1 MSALTF
7 DKSELGNLE
16 YSLQREMLAT
26 DRKGGYMS
34 TTIVCCN
41 TRKYHG
47 LMVAPIDESDETYV
61 LLSSLDETVI
71 QHNQS
76 FNLALHRYKG
86 VYEPRGHKYITDF
99 EYTPTPTITYRV
111 GGVILRKELLWI
123 HKRTQLMIRYTLV
136 DAHSDTT
143 LRLRPF
149 FAFRNKHSLSK
160 ANMEA
165 NGRSYPIQGG
175 VKCRLYEGYPWLYLQ
190 TDKADAEFVAAPDWY
205 YGFEY
210 PEEIKRGY
218 DGYEDLLT
226 TGYFEMHI
234 KKGESVIFSAA
245 TDEMA
250 TSQTIT
256 EIYEASL
263 ARRTHKIDFLSCLHH
278 SARQFVV
285 RRPGGRTEMIAGY
298 PWYGSVGRD
307 TFIALPGV
315 VLEQGY
321 KEDCMDVLD
330 TMVRGMRDGDFAGS
344 ASAWVAADAPLWF
357 FWTLQNLEKHIGAK
371 EIWSRYGEAMKS
383 VLEAYRRGFG
393 GRVVLHDNGL
403 IWAAADG
410 EALTWMNTK
419 VDGRPV
425 AQRAGYAVEIEALW
439 YNAVCYTLYLAR
451 KMKDKDFAERWGDM
465 PQRTKESFIAKF
477 WLGSDYLADYVNN
490 DEVNDFRRSN
500 MIVACG
506 LDYTML
512 DEEQAANVL
521 SVVRQHL
528 LTSRGLRSLSPRNP
542 LYEPSYA
549 DDQRSQDLAS
559 RNGSIW
565 IWPLMFYVKSC
576 FAVLG
581 DQFLSR
587 AEEILAAFN
596 GEIQT
601 ACIGSV
607 SECFEGDPP
616 FHARGCLSQATSVGG
631 LLYISDLAESHRKGA
646 APAKGAKG
654 AKSAKT
660 ATKSADKAKTAAKSA
675 GSASAGSART
685 TKTAAEPKKAA
696 PKRTSAARKK

>member
-47 LMVAPIDESDETYV
+47 LMVAPIDESDEAYV
-61 LLSSLDETVI
+61 LLSSLDETII
-71 QHNQS
+71 QHDQS
-76 FNLALHRYKG
+76 FNLALHRYRG

-99 EYTPTPTITYRV
+99 GYTPTPTITYRV

-123 HKRTQLMIRYTLV
+123 QKRTQLIIRYTLV

-165 NGRSYPIQGG
+165 NGRSYPVNGG
-175 VKCRLYEGYPWLYLQ
+175 VKCKLYEGFPWLYLQ
-190 TDKADAEFVAAPDWY
+190 TNKADAEFVAAPDWY
-205 YGFEY
+205 YDFEY

-226 TGYFEMHI
+226 TGYFEMPI
-234 KKGESVIFSAA
+234 RKGESVIFSAA

-250 TSQTIT
+250 TEDTISQ
-256 EIYEASL
+256 IYEASI
-263 ARRTHKIDFLSCLHH
+263 ARRTHKVDFLSCLRH
-278 SARQFVV
+278 SARQFIV
-285 RRPGGRTEMIAGY
+285 RRSGGRTEMVAGY
-298 PWYGSVGRD
+298 PWYGAVGRD
-307 TFIALPGV
+307 TLISLPGI

-330 TMVRGMRDGDFAGS
+330 TMVAGMRNGDFAGT
-344 ASAWVAADAPLWF
+344 ASARVAADAPLWF
-357 FWTLQNLEKHIGAK
+357 FWTLQNLEPHIGAK
-371 EIWSRYGEAMKS
+371 ELWSRYGEAMKS
-383 VLEAYRRGFG
+383 ILEAYRRGFE
-393 GRVVLHDNGL
+393 GRVALHDNGL
-403 IWAAADG
+403 VWAAADG

-439 YNAVCYTLYLAR
+439 YNAVSYTLALAR
-451 KMKDKDFAERWGDM
+451 KMKDKEFTERWGDM
-465 PQRTKESFIAKF
+465 PARTKDSFLSKF
-477 WLGSDYLADYVNN
+477 MLDEGYPADFVNDY
-490 DEVNDFRRSN
+490 EVNTFRRSN
-500 MIVACG
+500 MLVACA

-512 DEEQAANVL
+512 GEEQIMDVL
-521 SVVRQHL
+521 NVVRQHL
-528 LTSRGLRSLSPRNP
+528 LTRRGIRSLSPRNP
-542 LYEPSYA
+542 FYEPSYA
-549 DDQRSQDLAS
+549 EDQRSQDLACH
-559 RNGSIW
+559 NGSTW
-565 IWPLMFYVKSC
+565 IWPLMLYVKTC
-576 FAVLG
+576 FGIAG
-581 DQFLSR
+581 ERFLPE
-587 AEEILAAFN
+587 AEELLAGFED
-596 GEIQT
+596 EIQT

-616 FHARGCLSQATSVGG
+616 FRARGCLSQATGVGG
-631 LLYISDLAESHRKGA
+631 LLYIEALTGEWRARSGK
-646 APAKGAKG
+646 KGAK
-654 AKSAKT
+654 AAKT
-660 ATKSADKAKTAAKSA
+660 AKKTV
-675 GSASAGSART
+675 
-685 TKTAAEPKKAA
+685 
-696 PKRTSAARKK
+696 RKKSK

>member
-631 LLYISDLAESHRKGA
+631 LLYISDLVESHRKGA

>member
-47 LMVAPIDESDETYV
+47 LMVAPIDESDEAYV
-61 LLSSLDETVI
+61 LLSSLDETII
-71 QHNQS
+71 QHDQS
-76 FNLALHRYKG
+76 FNLALHRYRG

-99 EYTPTPTITYRV
+99 GYTPTPTITYRV

-165 NGRSYPIQGG
+165 NGRSYPVNGG
-175 VKCRLYEGYPWLYLQ
+175 VKCKLYEGFPWLYLQ
-190 TDKADAEFVAAPDWY
+190 TNKADAEFVAAPDWY
-205 YGFEY
+205 YDFEY

-226 TGYFEMHI
+226 TGYFEMPI
-234 KKGESVIFSAA
+234 RKGESVIFSAA

-250 TSQTIT
+250 TEDTISQ
-256 EIYEASL
+256 IYEASI
-263 ARRTHKIDFLSCLHH
+263 ARRTHKVDFLSCLRH
-278 SARQFVV
+278 SARQFIV
-285 RRPGGRTEMIAGY
+285 RRSGGRTEMVAGY
-298 PWYGSVGRD
+298 PWYGAVGRD
-307 TFIALPGV
+307 TLISLPGI

-330 TMVRGMRDGDFAGS
+330 TMVAAMRDGDFVGS
-344 ASAWVAADAPLWF
+344 ASARVAADAPLWF
-357 FWTLQNLEKHIGAK
+357 FWTLQNLEPHIGAK
-371 EIWSRYGEAMKS
+371 ELWSRYGEAMKS
-383 VLEAYRRGFG
+383 ILEAYRRGFD
-393 GRVVLHDNGL
+393 GRVALHDNGL
-403 IWAAADG
+403 VWAAADG

-439 YNAVCYTLYLAR
+439 YNAVSYTLALAR
-451 KMKDKDFAERWGDM
+451 KMKDKEFTERWGDM
-465 PQRTKESFIAKF
+465 PARTKDSFMSKF
-477 WLGSDYLADYVNN
+477 MLDEGYPADFVNDY
-490 DEVNDFRRSN
+490 EVNTFRRSN
-500 MIVACG
+500 MLVACA

-512 DEEQAANVL
+512 GEEQIMDVLNVA
-521 SVVRQHL
+521 RQHL
-528 LTSRGLRSLSPRNP
+528 LTRRGIRSLSPRNP
-542 LYEPSYA
+542 FYEPSYA
-549 DDQRSQDLAS
+549 EDQRSQDLACH
-559 RNGSIW
+559 NGSTW
-565 IWPLMFYVKSC
+565 IWPLMLYVKTC
-576 FAVLG
+576 FGIAG
-581 DQFLSR
+581 ERFLPE
-587 AEEILAAFN
+587 AEELLASFED
-596 GEIQT
+596 EIQT

-616 FHARGCLSQATSVGG
+616 FRARGCLSQATSVGG
-631 LLYISDLAESHRKGA
+631 LLYIEALTEEWRARSGK
-646 APAKGAKG
+646 KGAK
-654 AKSAKT
+654 AVKT
-660 ATKSADKAKTAAKSA
+660 AKKTV
-675 GSASAGSART
+675 
-685 TKTAAEPKKAA
+685 
-696 PKRTSAARKK
+696 RKKSK

>member
-34 TTIVCCN
+34 TTIVGCN

-47 LMVAPIDESDETYV
+47 LMVAPIDETDEAYV
-61 LLSSLDETVI
+61 LLSSLDETII
-71 QHNQS
+71 QHDQS
-76 FNLALHRYKG
+76 FNLALHRFKG

-136 DAHSDTT
+136 DAHSETT

-165 NGRSYPIQGG
+165 NGRSYPVQGG
-175 VKCRLYEGYPWLYLQ
+175 VKCKLYEGFPWLYLQ
-190 TDKADAEFVAAPDWY
+190 TNKADAEFVAAPDWY

-226 TGYFEMHI
+226 TGYFEMNI
-234 KKGESVIFSAA
+234 KKGESIIFSAA

-250 TSQTIT
+250 TGETISQ
-256 EIYEASL
+256 IYEASI

-298 PWYGSVGRD
+298 PWYGTVGRD
-307 TFIALPGV
+307 TFISLPGI
-315 VLEQGY
+315 VLEQNY

-330 TMVRGMRDGDFAGS
+330 TMVSQMQNGDFAGS

-357 FWTLQNLEKHIGAK
+357 FWTLQNLEKHITAK
-371 EIWSRYGEAMKS
+371 KLWERYGEAMKA

-393 GRVVLHDNGL
+393 EKVKMHDNGL
-403 IWAAADG
+403 VWAAADG
-410 EALTWMNTK
+410 ECLTWMNTK
-419 VDGRPV
+419 VDGKPV
-425 AQRAGYAVEIEALW
+425 AQRAGYAVEIQALW
-439 YNAVCYTLYLAR
+439 YNAVSYTLALAR
-451 KMKDKDFAERWGDM
+451 KYKDKAFVEAWAAVLAK
-465 PQRTKESFIAKF
+465 TKESFISKF
-477 WLGSDYLADYVNN
+477 WLKDGYLADYVN
-490 DEVNDFRRSN
+490 DYETNDFRRSN
-500 MIVACG
+500 MLVACA
-506 LDYTML
+506 LDYSML
-512 DEEQAANVL
+512 DEMQTMDVL
-521 SVVRQHL
+521 GVVRQHL
-528 LTSRGLRSLSPRNP
+528 LTKRGIRSLSPRNP
-542 LYEPSYA
+542 FYQPSYA
-549 DDQRSQDLAS
+549 EDQHSQDMAAY
-559 RNGSIW
+559 NGAIW
-565 IWPLMFYVKSC
+565 VWPLMFYAKAC
-576 FAVLG
+576 FAIG
-581 DQFLSR
+581 GERFLPD
-587 AEEILAAFN
+587 AEELLAGFDE
-596 GEIQT
+596 EIQT

-616 FHARGCLSQATSVGG
+616 FKAHGCLSQATSVGG
-631 LLYISDLAESHRKGA
+631 LLYISDLVNQWRKPAAEKK
-646 APAKGAKG
+646 APAKKCATK
-654 AKSAKT
+654 KT
-660 ATKSADKAKTAAKSA
+660 ADKKV
-675 GSASAGSART
+675 
-685 TKTAAEPKKAA
+685 AEEATVAEAPKK
-696 PKRTSAARKK
+696 KCVRKKK